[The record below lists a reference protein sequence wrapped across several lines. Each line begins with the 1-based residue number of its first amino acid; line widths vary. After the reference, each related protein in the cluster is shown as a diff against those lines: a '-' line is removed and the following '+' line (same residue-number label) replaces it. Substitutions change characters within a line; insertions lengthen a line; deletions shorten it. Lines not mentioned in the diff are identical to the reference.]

1 MGVDGVWWFFKVEES
16 DWTEIKPQFDRAAVG
31 VGSLPEVKPFILRS
45 VAPPVTPKYAEA
57 VVAGVLAGAELG
69 ERLFHRP
76 FHELVF
82 KLLIEKPDWQS
93 DEHLVEFALQSRVLP
108 TVVLMTGIGYERF
121 AQLPGYLGNM
131 LLHRQEVASA
141 LELVSQTLDVD
152 WQSYSTKAKCTLDYG
167 GPPGSEFDLD
177 ADADVAKILHALP
190 NALQKVKN
198 DGAGLLVLSS
208 WDFPDTDTPQNYDPV
223 AESDDIEFF

>member
-16 DWTEIKPQFDRAAVG
+16 DWTEIKSEFDRAVVG
-31 VGSLPEVKPFILRS
+31 VGSLPEVQPFLLRP
-45 VAPPVTPKYAEA
+45 VALPVTPKYAEA

-76 FHELVF
+76 FHELAF
-82 KLLIEKPDWQS
+82 KILIEKPDWES
-93 DEHLVEFALQSRVLP
+93 DERLVELALQSRVLP
-108 TVVLMTGIGYERF
+108 TVVLMTGIDRKRF

-131 LLHRQEVASA
+131 LLHPQEVASA
-141 LELVSQTLDVD
+141 LELVSHTLDVD

-167 GPPGSEFDLD
+167 GPPGSDFDRD
-177 ADADVAKILHALP
+177 ADADVAQILHALP
-190 NALQKVKN
+190 NALQQVKN

-208 WDFPDTDTPQNYDPV
+208 WGFPDTDTPQNCDPV

>member
-1 MGVDGVWWFFKVEES
+1 MGIEGVWWFFKIQES
-16 DWTEIKPQFDRAAVG
+16 DWTEIKSDFDRAATG
-31 VGSLPEVKPFILRS
+31 VDSLPEVQSFVLRP

-69 ERLFHRP
+69 KRLFHRP
-76 FHELVF
+76 FHELAF
-82 KLLIEKPDWQS
+82 KILIEKPEWES
-93 DEHLVEFALQSRVLP
+93 SERLVEFALQSRVLP
-108 TVVLMTGIGYERF
+108 TVVLMTGIGHERF

-131 LLHRQEVASA
+131 LLHPQEVASA
-141 LELVSQTLDVD
+141 LELVSHTLDVD

-167 GPPGSEFDLD
+167 GPPGSEFDFE

-198 DGAGLLVLSS
+198 DEAGLLVLSS
-208 WDFPDTDTPQNYDPV
+208 WGFPDTDTPQDSNTV
-223 AESDDIEFF
+223 AESDDIEF